1 MHRPSRVP
9 HCTRRPAWALRARA
23 GSRPSPARLPSEAA
37 LWLALW
43 VAGCATPPPGAP
55 EPPEPP
61 RQTLDAIKADY
72 HRGHRIAA
80 AYQRDCAQRTAE
92 RKLGCDKHAVELQ
105 HIDLDLV
112 FPAFAKV
119 EAALK
124 SGDSAHLS
132 VSIEALSKAVRELT
146 DYMSRNGIG

>member
-1 MHRPSRVP
+1 M
-9 HCTRRPAWALRARA
+9 
-23 GSRPSPARLPSEAA
+23 AA

-43 VAGCATPPPGAP
+43 AAGCAPVPGAP

-72 HRGHRIAA
+72 HTGHRIAA
-80 AYQRDCAQRTAE
+80 AYQRDCAQRTAA
-92 RKLGCDKHAVELQ
+92 RKLGCDRHAAELQ

-119 EAALK
+119 AAALK

-132 VSIEALSKAVRELT
+132 VSIEALRKAVRELT

>member
-1 MHRPSRVP
+1 MRRPSRTP
-9 HCTRRPAWALRARA
+9 RRPRRSAWELRAGA
-23 GSRPSPARLPSEAA
+23 GSRPGAARPPTAAA

-43 VAGCATPPPGAP
+43 VAGCAAPAAAP
-55 EPPEPP
+55 EPP
-61 RQTLDAIKADY
+61 QQILGAIKADY
-72 HRGHRIAA
+72 HTAHRIAA
-80 AYQRDCAQRTAE
+80 AYQRDCARRTAE
-92 RKLGCDKHAVELQ
+92 LKLGCDKHAAELQ

-132 VSIEALSKAVRELT
+132 VSIEALRKAVREIT

>member
-1 MHRPSRVP
+1 MHRS
-9 HCTRRPAWALRARA
+9 ARTPRCPPTA
-23 GSRPSPARLPSEAA
+23 AA
-37 LWLALW
+37 LWLVLW
-43 VAGCATPPPGAP
+43 VAGCASPPGTPEAP
-55 EPPEPP
+55 EPP
-61 RQTLDAIKADY
+61 RRTLEAIKADY
-72 HRGHRIAA
+72 HTGHRIAA
-80 AYQRDCAQRTAE
+80 AYQRDCAHRTAE
-92 RKLGCDKHAVELQ
+92 RKLGCDKHVAELQ

-132 VSIEALSKAVRELT
+132 VSIEALGKAVRELT